1 MTTFSPK
8 QRSLS
13 LLLAAF
19 FSTGFPVKAAVFG
32 VDDRV
37 LITPSSPVASLS
49 RSTAVAV
56 LGALIEEK
64 ADGTFSI
71 ETDSLEGM
79 LCRDEKFADKPSLPY
94 ACSGFLV
101 APDLLVTAG
110 HCMVNQ
116 GETRNEKAMYCEA
129 YSSWVFDY
137 MMDDKG
143 GVKNKNIPA
152 DNHYRCKQIVY
163 AVYESTAPFRDFAV
177 VQLDRPVK
185 GRTPWKIADAPV
197 SSRDTLR
204 MIGHPMGLP
213 SVLSRN
219 ARVLENDP
227 AHQYIRTNL
236 DAFDGNSGSVVF
248 NAKNEAVGLLVE
260 GTPASWFTD
269 SKKSCERLNKCDER
283 GFHCVLPWTD
293 PERPQASSSVQKIAP
308 VLEVILEF
316 ERSRGR

>member
-1 MTTFSPK
+1 MKTP
-8 QRSLS
+8 SL
-13 LLLAAF
+13 
-19 FSTGFPVKAAVFG
+19 GFPGFLLFTAFLSTLSAKAAVFG

-37 LITPSSPVASLS
+37 LITPSSSTYALS

-56 LGALIEEK
+56 LNALIEEQPN
-64 ADGTFSI
+64 GTYSI
-71 ETDSLEGM
+71 ATDSLEGM
-79 LCRDEKFADKPSLPY
+79 LCRDEKFADKQSLPY

-137 MMDDKG
+137 MMDDQG
-143 GVKNKNIPA
+143 RVKNQNIPA

-163 AVYESTAPFRDFAV
+163 AVYESQAPFRDFAI

-185 GRTPWKIADAPV
+185 GRSPWKLAENTAAANDI
-197 SSRDTLR
+197 LR

-213 SVLSRN
+213 SVLSKN

-227 AHQYIRTNL
+227 KSQYVRTNL

-248 NAKNEAVGLLVE
+248 NTKNEVVGLLVE
-260 GTPASWFTD
+260 GTPASWVKD
-269 SKKSCERLNKCDER
+269 PKLGCERLNKCDEK
-283 GFHCVLPWTD
+283 GYNCIEPWTD
-293 PERPQASSSVQKIAP
+293 PARPQASSSIQRIAP
-308 VLEVILEF
+308 VIEEILAF
-316 ERSRGR
+316 EKTRSP